1 MLASVPGFHSRA
13 KVQADE
19 LLAAIAASESVIIAT
34 IERECEALRA
44 GRMLAAKALHT
55 RLCDASRLY
64 LDATRA
70 ARASLWT
77 IEQALPGT
85 KARLEAGR
93 AEFSVLLK
101 VELAI
106 LAAERAVAGEPPMG
120 ADFSDPPE
128 AALASR
134 ARPRRLRA
142 MRRPRG
148 ALD

>member
-1 MLASVPGFHSRA
+1 M
-13 KVQADE
+13 
-19 LLAAIAASESVIIAT
+19 AAIAASESVIIAT

-77 IEQALPGT
+77 IEQVLPGT
-85 KARLEAGR
+85 KAKLEAGR

-120 ADFSDPPE
+120 AEFSDPP

-142 MRRPRG
+142 ARRQRSS